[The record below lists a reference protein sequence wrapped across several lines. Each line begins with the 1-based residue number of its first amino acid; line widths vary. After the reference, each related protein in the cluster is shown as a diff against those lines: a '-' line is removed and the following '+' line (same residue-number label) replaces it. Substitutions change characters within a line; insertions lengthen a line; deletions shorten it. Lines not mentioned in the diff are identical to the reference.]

1 MSYLI
6 YRSSLAEMQSKL
18 ASNEKGGHGGCVS
31 AVQLLKEVLALPP
44 NERQRFVV
52 ALLDCEE
59 TALSARAGRG
69 KRVKWPDV
77 QARARRIF
85 GKRVF
90 PNLVLLERSE
100 QE

>member
-1 MSYLI
+1 
-6 YRSSLAEMQSKL
+6 
-18 ASNEKGGHGGCVS
+18 VS
-31 AVQLLKEVLALPP
+31 AVQLLKEVRALPP
-44 NERQRFVV
+44 NQREKFVF

-59 TALSARAGRG
+59 TAVSVPAGKI

-100 QE
+100 QNQ